1 MIAPSLMR
9 MRSLLL
15 APCAVAALFAA
26 EQVTTPISNDDVRV
40 LSVLQQPH
48 EPTKMHQHAFN
59 RVMIYRQAGTQDFKF
74 QDGRSSTLKWRAG
87 EVKWSPAGGM
97 HIAELTS
104 AEPVNIIEIELKK
117 KGAGRTAD
125 SPLDPLKID
134 PKHYK
139 LEFENDQVR
148 VFRVIVGPHAASP
161 MHEHTLKRVVTY
173 LTDANVRVTGADGK
187 VETQHHE
194 VGDVVWGEHAKHS
207 EQNLGDKPFEVVVTE
222 LKY

>member
-1 MIAPSLMR
+1 MR
-9 MRSLLL
+9 IQSILL
-15 APCAVAALFAA
+15 ASWAVAALFAA
-26 EQVTTPISNDDVRV
+26 EQVTTPINNDDVRV
-40 LSVLQQPH
+40 LSVFQQPH
-48 EPTKMHQHAFN
+48 EPTKMHQHALN

-74 QDGRSSTLKWRAG
+74 QDGHSSTLRWRAG

-97 HIAELTS
+97 HMVEITS
-104 AEPVNIIEIELKK
+104 AEPVNIVEIELKK
-117 KGAGRTAD
+117 KGAGRAPE
-125 SPLDPLKID
+125 SPLDPLKVD

-148 VFRVIVGPHAASP
+148 VFRVIVGPHVTTP

-187 VETQHHE
+187 VETQHHKA
-194 VGDVVWGEHAKHS
+194 GDVVWGEHAKHS
-207 EQNLGDKPFEVVVTE
+207 EQNLSDKPFEVVVAE

>member
-1 MIAPSLMR
+1 MR
-9 MRSLLL
+9 IRPLVAFPFAL
-15 APCAVAALFAA
+15 AALFAA
-26 EQVTTPISNDDVRV
+26 EQVSMPINNDDVRV

-48 EPTKMHQHAFN
+48 EPTKMHQHTLN
-59 RVMIYRQAGTQDFKF
+59 RVMIYRNAGTQDFKF
-74 QDGRSSTLKWRAG
+74 QAGGGKTLTWKAG
-87 EVKWSPAGGM
+87 QVLWSPAGGM
-97 HIAELTS
+97 HMVQVTS

-117 KGAGRTAD
+117 PGAGLEPT

-134 PKHYK
+134 PKQYK

-148 VFRVIVGPHAASP
+148 VFRVKMGPHASSP

-187 VETQHHE
+187 VETQHHKA
-194 VGDVVWGEHAKHS
+194 GDVVWGEHAKHS
-207 EQNLGDKPFEVVVTE
+207 EQNLSDQPLEVVVTE